1 MLLDVKRHKNLIK
14 SQNHQSVYLSIIPSA
29 GLHFSG
35 IEIKCPLEVV
45 KADNILI

>member
-1 MLLDVKRHKNLIK
+1 MKHFC
-14 SQNHQSVYLSIIPSA
+14 VYVIPSA

-45 KADNILI
+45 KADNMLI